1 MKVTKIV
8 ICALLILSFAA
19 PAMAYSDS
27 VEEFLRRYDPSK
39 SEPARPGQ
47 SAADLAQLLQTGVV
61 PITMNDVV
69 NMLMEN
75 NLDVRTNRMNPRSS
89 YLQSLVFYKALQPA
103 ITFSGLVGR
112 NTILSTTQL
121 NGATASSQLSG
132 SYSAG
137 FSQLLPTGTSLAVT
151 ATMNRLSSNSILS
164 TFNPS
169 YTGRIVYSVGQHLL
183 QNRGRLVNTYQILE
197 GMNSEKIS
205 ESQFE
210 TQLMTL
216 VQTAQKA
223 YWDLT
228 FANEDLNVK
237 RRALGLTQRTLD
249 ENKLKVEIGTLAPI
263 DLVQTEAEMA
273 TWCDQIVISDS
284 NVTTTEDQIKKL
296 TSSDKDPTMFL
307 VRFRP
312 ADSPVGPNQV
322 QIPALEDAVRIALEN
337 RPEIRQAMLDRDNK
351 DIDIQYRK
359 NQKLPVFDVTA
370 SYVQNGTGGVQTVRG
385 NVLGASQVLNV
396 IPGGIANALQQLFG
410 YGYTGYNV
418 GFSVTIPLNNKAADA
433 DLSRALNDRQI
444 SQNRLDV
451 VIQQVALDVRN
462 ALTQVQMNRSRIDTT
477 EAALKLARQKLDAEQ
492 QKFELGTSTLR
503 FVLEEQ
509 QNVAQAETNELQ
521 TVVNFNKSLVDLDK
535 ATGMTLKKNNIEF
548 EKALSPVAA
557 NSKKSSEIAAR

>member
-1 MKVTKIV
+1 
-8 ICALLILSFAA
+8 
-19 PAMAYSDS
+19 
-27 VEEFLRRYDPSK
+27 
-39 SEPARPGQ
+39 
-47 SAADLAQLLQTGVV
+47 
-61 PITMNDVV
+61 
-69 NMLMEN
+69 
-75 NLDVRTNRMNPRSS
+75 MNPRST
-89 YLQSLVFYKALQPA
+89 YLQSLVFYRALQPS

-121 NGATASSQLSG
+121 NGATASSQLTG
-132 SYSAG
+132 NYSAG

-169 YTGRIVYSVGQHLL
+169 YTGRIVFAVGQHLL

-197 GMNSEKIS
+197 GLNSEKMS

-237 RRALGLTQRTLD
+237 RRALEVAQGTLD

-263 DLVQTEAEMA
+263 DLVQTEAEIA
-273 TWCDQIVISDS
+273 TWNDQIVVSNS
-284 NVTTTEDQIKKL
+284 NVTSTEDQIKKL
-296 TSSDKDPTMFL
+296 TSSDKDPKMFL
-307 VRFRP
+307 VKFRP
-312 ADSPVGPNQV
+312 ADSPIAPNQV
-322 QIPALEDAVRIALEN
+322 QIPTLEEAVRIALEN

-351 DIDIQYRK
+351 DIDVQYRK

-370 SYVQNGTGGVQTVRG
+370 SYTQNGTGGVQTVRG

-396 IPGGIANALQQLFG
+396 IPGGIGNALGQLFG

-418 GFSVTIPLNNKAADA
+418 GFTVSIPLNNKAADA
-433 DLSRALNDRQI
+433 DFSRAVNDRQI
-444 SQNRLDV
+444 SQNKIDAVL
-451 VIQQVALDVRN
+451 QQVALDVRN
-462 ALTQVQMNRSRIDTT
+462 ALTQVQTNRARIDTT
-477 EAALKLARQKLDAEQ
+477 EAALRLARQKLDAEQ
-492 QKFELGTSTLR
+492 QKFQLGTSTLR

-509 QNVAQAETNELQ
+509 QNVAQAESNELQ
-521 TVVNFNKSLVDLDK
+521 TVVNFNKSLVDLDR
-535 ATGMTLKKNNIEF
+535 ATGMTLKKNNIDF
-548 EKALSPVAA
+548 EKALSPVAVNA
-557 NSKKSSEIAAR
+557 KKAQEIAAR